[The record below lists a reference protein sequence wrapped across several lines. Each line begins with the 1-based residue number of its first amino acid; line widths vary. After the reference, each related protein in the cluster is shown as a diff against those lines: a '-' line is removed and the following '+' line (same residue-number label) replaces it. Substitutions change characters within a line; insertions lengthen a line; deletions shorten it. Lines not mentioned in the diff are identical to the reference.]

1 MGELLYLHV
10 PSYNELWYRQNLMQ
24 DSDTMSYNKNYTLD
38 FEGYEQNTGCI
49 TFPEQKWADWYKYFI
64 GHEPQRFYAYI
75 ARKDDDSFIGEVNLH
90 RIMNDSWYEMGILLE
105 SKHRG
110 NGYAKEVIWLLLR
123 YAFEVMNVDVIH
135 NSFEEKRSAAVHI
148 HLSAGFEKYRSENGI
163 LELIISREQY
173 FKNCSKRN
181 F

>member
-10 PSYNELWYRQNLMQ
+10 PSYNELWYRQKLMQ

-38 FEGYEQNTGCI
+38 FEGYDQNTGCI

-64 GHEPQRFYAYI
+64 GQEPQRFYAYI

-90 RIMNDSWYEMGILLE
+90 RNMNDSWYEMGILLE
-105 SKHRG
+105 AKHRG
-110 NGYAKEVIWLLLR
+110 NGYAKEAIWLLLR

-135 NSFEEKRSAAVHI
+135 NSFEEKRSAAVHL
-148 HLSAGFEKYRSENGI
+148 HLSAGFEKYRKENGI